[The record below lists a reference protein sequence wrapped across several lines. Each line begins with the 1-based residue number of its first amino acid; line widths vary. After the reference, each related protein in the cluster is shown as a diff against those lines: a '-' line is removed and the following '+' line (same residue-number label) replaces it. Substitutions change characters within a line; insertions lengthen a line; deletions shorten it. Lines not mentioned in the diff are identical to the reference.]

1 MTAFFLY
8 GKIKLT
14 FRSNVKLKASSY
26 YYIKIEI
33 ILKIKQGNQC
43 IMYKCT
49 KKAFLPAGKCFFN
62 KTHIREIDSSIDTSI
77 VYEIS

>member
-1 MTAFFLY
+1 MTAFFLH

-43 IMYKCT
+43 INST
-49 KKAFLPAGKCFFN
+49 KKAFLPTGKCFFN
-62 KTHIREIDSSIDTSI
+62 KTHIREIDSSIH
-77 VYEIS
+77 YCL